1 MYKVVL
7 SREAERAYAKAETPL
22 ARKLARCF
30 AQLENDPR
38 SGNNVKRLTGP
49 LEGLYRYRVGDAR
62 VVYQIDDGR
71 QTVSVVTIADR
82 RDVYG

>member
-7 SREAERAYAKAETPL
+7 SREAERTYKQAEASL

-30 AQLENDPR
+30 VHLEKDPR
-38 SGNNVKRLTGP
+38 AGNNVKRLTGP
-49 LEGLYRYRVGDAR
+49 LGGLYRSRVGDSR
-62 VVYQIDDGR
+62 VVYAVDDGR
-71 QTVSVVTIADR
+71 KIVSVVTIADR